1 VSAASAPDDDSGCY
15 RHQRFGFSIVDSGGL
30 PEAVIKL
37 AVSGQV
43 QWFASE
49 SVLAEYEE
57 VLKRPRLA
65 IDSGKASDAMARI
78 LATVSVVSAAVR
90 VAAASDPD
98 DNRFLE
104 CAEAAQ
110 AHYLVTGNIRHFPEV
125 WKETRIVTPREFID
139 AWTTVPDDLL

>member
-1 VSAASAPDDDSGCY
+1 MIRVVIDTNVLVSALLT
-15 RHQRFGFSIVDSGGL
+15 SGGL
-30 PEAVIKL
+30 PEAVIDL
-37 AVSGQV
+37 AISGDV
-43 QWFASE
+43 LWFASE

-65 IDSGKASDAMARI
+65 IDSGKAADAMARI
-78 LATVSVVSAAVR
+78 RAHVSVISPAVR

-125 WKETRIVTPREFID
+125 WKETRIVTPRDFID
-139 AWTTVPDDLL
+139 AWTTAPDDLL